1 MARQTLN
8 LGSGFTINSEF
19 GNTWISKEFAAGPI
33 NSDFIE
39 DGSSN
44 IDVSLLTVFTTG
56 SKASQIGRI
65 TLAFGPSGT
74 MGDELTA
81 AWENHGQAVKLAIQ
95 GGASV
100 TLGGPNHS
108 GSVVSDTDE
117 PYVWRPSNH
126 AAVGVWAAQ
135 VTNSSVILLTLRDGV
150 TAPTTPTALRFRAS
164 LDGSIS
170 GSINSDLELIG
181 TPTTDP
187 TLNPLRF
194 RARLAGGISG
204 SLRATLGITGT
215 PFVEPP
221 VSANALKFRAN
232 LVGRIRGRIN
242 ASLEIRDVP
251 VPPTVTL
258 LGFRAVLEGYISGGV
273 NASLRLGS
281 VTVRPRPR
289 PRPRSLK
296 FLANLDGNIYG
307 YINANSELSLVLNSV
322 VNLDGDLQGI
332 INASL
337 VVTGLY
343 KPIINLRYESG
354 SVILDVPT
362 GI

>member
-8 LGSGFTINSEF
+8 LGSGFNISPGGPVKTVSKSVSVGPVNSSLVAGGSANLNVSFISILSES
-19 GNTWISKEFAAGPI
+19 GNAA
-33 NSDFIE
+33 
-39 DGSSN
+39 
-44 IDVSLLTVFTTG
+44 VT
-56 SKASQIGRI
+56 GRI
-65 TLAFGPSGT
+65 HLAFGALRNN
-74 MGDELTA
+74 DLTT
-81 AWENHGQAVKLAIQ
+81 AWENYSQAVKLAIQ
-95 GGASV
+95 GGTSV
-100 TLGGPNHS
+100 TVTGPNHS
-108 GSVVSDTDE
+108 SVPSRDDTE
-117 PYVWRPSNH
+117 PYTWVPVNR
-126 AAVGVWAAQ
+126 AAVVTWAKQ
-135 VTNSSVILLTLRDGV
+135 ITSLSVILITLNDGV
-150 TAPTTPTALRFRAS
+150 TAPTTLKFRAS

-170 GSINSDLELIG
+170 GSLRASLSVTD
-181 TPTTDP
+181 TPATDP
-187 TLNPLRF
+187 VEP
-194 RARLAGGISG
+194 
-204 SLRATLGITGT
+204 
-215 PFVEPP
+215 VEPP
-221 VSANALKFRAN
+221 VSANALKF
-232 LVGRIRGRIN
+232 L
-242 ASLEIRDVP
+242 
-251 VPPTVTL
+251 
-258 LGFRAVLEGYISGGV
+258 AVLEGYISGGV
-273 NASLRLGS
+273 SASLRLSS